1 MDFSAGQSA
10 EQSTLPSSSILRYTL
25 SGIYSAFLHGNTT
38 QHLDA
43 KLAETC
49 ASSSDAKQVENHSH

>member
-1 MDFSAGQSA
+1 MDFYARQSA
-10 EQSTLPSSSILRYTL
+10 EQSTPSSSILRYTL
-25 SGIYSAFLHGNTT
+25 SGIYSAFLHGNTI

-49 ASSSDAKQVENHSH
+49 ASSSEAKQVENHSH